1 LLPHQKEISDEQ
13 AFYADGLAR
22 AYDLNG
28 NWPRA
33 LETYQGITSLTT
45 GRLLWGD
52 IYARSYYR
60 LGKIYQRNGNNSAAA
75 AHYENF
81 LRLWKNADGGLP
93 EVDDAKK
100 QLEALKRV
108 S

>member
-1 LLPHQKEISDEQ
+1 M
-13 AFYADGLAR
+13 
-22 AYDLNG
+22 
-28 NWPRA
+28 
-33 LETYQGITSLTT
+33 
-45 GRLLWGD
+45 WGD
-52 IYARSYYR
+52 IYARSFYW
-60 LGKIYQRNGNNSAAA
+60 LGKIYQRNGNSHAAA

-93 EVDDAKK
+93 EFDDAKK